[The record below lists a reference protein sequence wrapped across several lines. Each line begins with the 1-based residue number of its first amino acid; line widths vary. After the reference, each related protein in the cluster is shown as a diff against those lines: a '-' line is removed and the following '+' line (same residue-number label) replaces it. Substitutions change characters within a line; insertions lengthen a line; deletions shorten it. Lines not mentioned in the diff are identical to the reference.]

1 MSYQLLLT
9 NAGAAKIAT
18 ASNAGG
24 TPLHI
29 TDFAV
34 GQGVN
39 VDFSTRLDKQTLV
52 AKRYQGKV
60 ESIAPVIGNPSQYEI
75 SCIVPHDIGGFTI
88 REFGLIDQS
97 GVLVW
102 VGALPEV
109 QKPDANSTAAVDYR
123 IKAVVQIDNQTVQI
137 VVDANAVTATQSWV
151 NNTIS
156 KAFTDFQA
164 LFETWKN
171 SVNQDIELVKS
182 RRPVSVGGLLVTTN
196 NYANSEAVR
205 AGEGYGVWTR
215 YAEGRVPI
223 GVGTAKDIN
232 AQSKTFTLG
241 QIGGEYSHTLTEAE
255 MPAHSHNV
263 LLADAVTS
271 GENQSISAG
280 GGTAGQY
287 GTDTSSVKD
296 AGGSKPHN
304 NIQPFVAVGIWLRLP
319 DDYVAPTFST
329 YWTTDEAG
337 MNKVTGFSE
346 TDNIYLW
353 IEAGNI
359 TGSLP
364 VIHSYATTID
374 RGGMDQVDDI
384 NSTIPAPSSIK
395 NGKNLVFAATT
406 DSYSISDDVTLSFDI
421 TINDV
426 SGAIEHAVTSSTS
439 VTNTVIDTPPDPVE
453 PTPQTNT
460 IAFNVY
466 NAPWT
471 FTESGTGYDTRLE
484 STLNPDALSFAHNSM
499 PYEWRVSFPT
509 HVTLLSQ
516 LTFSASTE
524 QLINNG
530 EINIESFSN
539 SMLTFDVMPHNYA
552 NVDDLIYTIEITY
565 PAQ

>member
-9 NAGAAKIAT
+9 NTGAAKIAT

-24 TPLHI
+24 TSLHI

-60 ESIAPVIGNPSQYEI
+60 ESVNLVAPNKYEI
-75 SCIVPHDIGGFTI
+75 VCVVPVDVGGFTI
-88 REFGLIDQS
+88 REMGLIDS
-97 GVLVW
+97 DGVLVW
-102 VGALPEV
+102 VGGLPEV
-109 QKPDANSTAAVDYR
+109 QKPEATSTAAVDYR
-123 IKAVVQIDNQTVQI
+123 LKAVVQVDNPAVSI

-196 NYANSEAVR
+196 NYADSEAVR

-215 YAEGRVPI
+215 YAEGRVLI

-263 LLADAVTS
+263 LLADGVTS

-280 GGTAGQY
+280 GGSVGQY

-319 DDYVAPTFST
+319 DNYVAPTFST

-337 MNKVTGFSE
+337 INKVTGFGE

-374 RGGMDQVDDI
+374 RGGVDQLDDI

-421 TINDV
+421 TISDAF
-426 SGAIEHAVTSSTS
+426 GATEYTVTSSTS
-439 VTNTVIDTPPDPVE
+439 VANTVIDTPPDPVE
-453 PTPQTNT
+453 PTPTSYAGSYSV
-460 IAFNVY
+460 AFTQVY
-466 NAPWT
+466 TDNDNPVY
-471 FTESGTGYDTRLE
+471 SGFDCHLTHLNGDFIPQEVGHDAYLWGYDVVYFSLPNYVT
-484 STLNPDALSFAHNSM
+484 DASKI
-499 PYEWRVSFPT
+499 T
-509 HVTLLSQ
+509 VTLSGENYPDSYSIDYAAKKIRFACTDTSRKQ
-516 LTFSASTE
+516 KPADSA
-524 QLINNG
+524 LI
-530 EINIESFSN
+530 EYHS
-539 SMLTFDVMPHNYA
+539 
-552 NVDDLIYTIEITY
+552 
-565 PAQ
+565 